1 MTLVKWQPRRSL
13 VSDFDQMINSIF
25 NDGWNDLTTKQTNVI
40 PVDISENEKEF
51 ILSADFPGFDKKDVS
66 LKVEEN
72 QLRLTANQED
82 QKKSNDGKYSLR
94 ERLSG
99 KLSRNFT
106 LPDNVISDSINAIF
120 KNGTLTISIPKIKEI
135 KSDIRQIKIS

>member
-1 MTLVKWQPRRSL
+1 MTLVKWQPRQTL

>member
-1 MTLVKWQPRRSL
+1 MTLVKWQPRHSL

-25 NDGWNDLTTKQTNVI
+25 NDSWNDLTTKQTNVI

-51 ILSADFPGFDKKDVS
+51 ILSADFPGFEKKDVS

-106 LPDNVISDSINAIF
+106 LPDNVISDNINAIF

>member
-1 MTLVKWQPRRSL
+1 MTLVKWQPAHSL

-25 NDGWNDLTTKQTNVI
+25 NDGWNDLTTKQTNSI

-66 LKVEEN
+66 LKVEDD
-72 QLRLTANQED
+72 QLRLTADQEN
-82 QKKSNDGKYSLR
+82 QKKSNDGTYRIR
-94 ERLSG
+94 ERVSG

-106 LPDNVISDSINAIF
+106 LPDNVISDQINAKF
-120 KNGTLTISIPKIKEI
+120 KNGTLMISIPKIEEVKPD
-135 KSDIRQIKIS
+135 SRQIKIS

>member
-1 MTLVKWQPRRSL
+1 MTLVKWQPRHSL

-25 NDGWNDLTTKQTNVI
+25 NDSWNDLTTKQTNVI

-106 LPDNVISDSINAIF
+106 LPDNVISDSINAKF
-120 KNGTLTISIPKIKEI
+120 KNGTLTISIPKIKER

>member
-1 MTLVKWQPRRSL
+1 MTLVKWQPRHSL

-72 QLRLTANQED
+72 QLRLTADQED

>member
-25 NDGWNDLTTKQTNVI
+25 NVGWNDLTTKQTNVI

-72 QLRLTANQED
+72 QLRLTADQED

>member
-1 MTLVKWQPRRSL
+1 MTLVKWQPRHSL

-106 LPDNVISDSINAIF
+106 LPDNVISESINAIF

>member
-1 MTLVKWQPRRSL
+1 MTLVKWQPRHSL

-25 NDGWNDLTTKQTNVI
+25 NDSWNDLTTKQTNVI

-82 QKKSNDGKYSLR
+82 QKKSNDVKYSLR

-106 LPDNVISDSINAIF
+106 LPDNVISDSINAKF
-120 KNGTLTISIPKIKEI
+120 KNGTLTISIPKIKER

>member
-1 MTLVKWQPRRSL
+1 MTLVKWQPKHSL

-51 ILSADFPGFDKKDVS
+51 ILSADFPGFEKKDVS

-72 QLRLTANQED
+72 QLRLTADQEN
-82 QKKSNDGKYSLR
+82 QKKSNDGKYSIR

-106 LPDNVISDSINAIF
+106 LPDNVISESINAIF

>member
-1 MTLVKWQPRRSL
+1 MTLVKWQPRHSL

-25 NDGWNDLTTKQTNVI
+25 NDSWNDLTTKQTNVI

-72 QLRLTANQED
+72 QLRLTADQED

-106 LPDNVISDSINAIF
+106 LPDNVISDSINAKF
-120 KNGTLTISIPKIKEI
+120 KNGTLTISIPKIKER